1 MHDRSLRKMMT
12 TSLSWMR
19 YFFTALFFLSMQVHA
34 QGKVEIID
42 VTVVGYGKDV
52 KLATLDAL
60 DNAVSQ
66 VTGAHMESATAIEM
80 QQQVKDGNA
89 SNSESFKQNINKL
102 SKGVVKSYQVL
113 EQGKD
118 ADSGQTMVKIQAQ
131 IPRYEQSGQMKRLR
145 LAVTPVAIINAL
157 LSDASAIQFAEQ
169 LSAGTEA
176 YLTQTR
182 RFAML
187 DRRNSGAV
195 ENEKGLIRKGDMPIE
210 EMVKLTAKVASDYI
224 VVLVLKDFSQSAET
238 ITRPNGREMERIN
251 MPVTVDI
258 RVIDVPT
265 QQIKFAQTYNHRGRT
280 VTGKTIGMHATDI
293 AQEIGETILNAIYPI
308 AVIATEG
315 KTLTL
320 NQGGITV
327 KNGRK
332 YKLVKLG
339 APMVDP
345 YTKESLGRQESDVG
359 VVEIT
364 AVTSQMSTAKLISG
378 AEEVLEDGS
387 LQLRPLPKGVG
398 DDLAKSDSGKSDSA
412 DDEYAPKKKKSKD
425 KDW

>member
-1 MHDRSLRKMMT
+1 MT
-12 TSLSWMR
+12 TSFRWLQRGLFARCLSAALL
-19 YFFTALFFLSMQVHA
+19 FTAMSVHA
-34 QGKVEIID
+34 QGKIEIVD

-66 VTGAHMESATAIEM
+66 VTGAHMASATAVEM

-89 SNSESFKQNINKL
+89 SNNESFKQNINKL
-102 SKGVVKSYQVL
+102 SKGVVKSYQLL

-118 ADSGQTMVKIQAQ
+118 AESGQMMVKIQAQ

-145 LAVTPVAIINAL
+145 LAVTPVAIVNGL
-157 LSDASAIQFAEQ
+157 LGDPSAIQFAEQ

-195 ENEKGLIRKGDMPIE
+195 EDEKGLIRKGDMPIE
-210 EMVKLTAKVASDYI
+210 EMVKLTAKVASDYL
-224 VVLVLKDFSQSAET
+224 VVLVLKDFSQNSEM

-251 MPVTVDI
+251 MPVTVDV

-265 QQIKFAQTYNHRGRT
+265 HQIKFAQTYNHRGRT

-308 AVIATEG
+308 AVIAVEG
-315 KTLTL
+315 KNLTL

-378 AEEVLEDGS
+378 AEDNLESGS
-387 LQLRPLPKGVG
+387 LQLRPLPKAAAEEASKAEVS
-398 DDLAKSDSGKSDSA
+398 SDAAA
-412 DDEYAPKKKKSKD
+412 DDYAPKKKKSKD
-425 KDW
+425 ADW